1 MSRLKKIIDWHPNP
15 PFYYG
20 WLLLGTAALG
30 AFIGTGVA
38 QTVLGGVQDLIAVDM
53 GWDRTTI
60 AFAATAGT
68 WISGL
73 TMPFIGR
80 LADRYGPRYMMVI
93 AALMVGF
100 GYIALSNVS
109 SLWQFFVIYILLRS
123 VAGPNLQNVVPRTVA
138 VNFFRRRRNLA
149 LGITAQNRI
158 VTESINIQIITLVS
172 NYLDWRAAYRIL
184 GFVALPLVIP
194 LFIVM
199 RKRPEDIGLLPDGD
213 KSPPPEQASG
223 GEGAARNTDFD
234 WRMREAIALPTFWF
248 IVGAEFLAVTTTGAI
263 GFQIVPFL
271 SDAGMTPTIA
281 ASALSISIFL
291 GGLSVPLWGYISDKF
306 SVKKLAITALSLIL
320 VPTVLLLLVDPL
332 AYGFPV
338 VMFWG
343 ILAGGLNIVG
353 SMMLSN
359 YFGRT
364 SFGALNGLTGPFRTA
379 AMGLGPSLGAL
390 LFNVTGGYQ
399 AIFLTTIV
407 CYAVAIL
414 LTSSVRSP
422 RIPARASSA
431 IGR

>member
-1 MSRLKKIIDWHPNP
+1 MSRLKKIIDWHPRP

-30 AFIGTGVA
+30 AFIATGVA
-38 QTVLGGVQDLIAVDM
+38 QIVLGGVQDLIALDM

-60 AFAATAGT
+60 VFAATAGT

-73 TMPFIGR
+73 TMPVIGR
-80 LADRYGPRYMMVI
+80 LADRYGPRYMMLI

-172 NYLDWRAAYRIL
+172 NSLDWRAAYRIL

-213 KSPPPEQASG
+213 ESSPPAQTTRSKNT
-223 GEGAARNTDFD
+223 ARHTDFD
-234 WRMREAIALPTFWF
+234 WRMREAIVLPTFWF
-248 IVGAEFLAVTTTGAI
+248 IVVAEFLAVTTTGAI
-263 GFQIVPFL
+263 GFQVVPFL
-271 SDAGMTPTIA
+271 SDAGMTPTAA
-281 ASALSISIFL
+281 ASALSISILL
-291 GGLSVPLWGYISDKF
+291 GGLSVPLWGFISDKF
-306 SVKKLAITALSLIL
+306 SVKRLALTALSLIL
-320 VPTVLLLLVDPL
+320 MPTVLLLLVDPL
-332 AYGFPV
+332 TFGFPV
-338 VMFWG
+338 VMVWG
-343 ILAGGLNIVG
+343 ILAGGMNVVG
-353 SMMLSN
+353 SMMLGN

-390 LFNVTGGYQ
+390 LFNVTGSYQ
-399 AIFLTTIV
+399 AILITTIV

-414 LTSSVRSP
+414 LTYGVRYP
-422 RIPARASSA
+422 RIPARASPP